1 MTAFYSLKNN
11 GLHLHLHIQP
21 RASRTAIVG
30 LHGDRLKI
38 ALHSPPVD
46 GKANA
51 ELQQFMAKTLK
62 VSKSSVQIIS
72 GDSSKQKELFIQT
85 DDTEAIIQKIQ
96 EIIEK

>member
-1 MTAFYSLKNN
+1 MTAFYTLKNN
-11 GLHLHLHIQP
+11 GLQLHLHIQP

-30 LHGDRLKI
+30 LYGERLKI

-85 DDTEAIIQKIQ
+85 EVAEEIVTKIQ
-96 EIIEK
+96 DIIG